1 MDKAVEQKLLT
12 HAWQYGHFRNPAFPG
27 THEVKHYDYRML
39 SADDTLARDAIAS
52 VQMSDS
58 NCDRLCH
65 LHHGRGLIADGDAGP
80 ATIAYL
86 DVRRCQ
92 VPDFATEGDEF
103 GLSGTGGW
111 LKCDDTREHDHEV
124 VIKFD
129 DRQAPS
135 RWQGYMDEVKQGAVD
150 ISADVGLSVRYVDWN
165 SVEDYQSSVEF
176 KRIPGNVIGYYYLP
190 QGSGC
195 RRVPQGALDTSY
207 QPDVEMASL
216 LWIHEGLGH
225 GIALQ
230 HTNGGIM
237 NPSLIRSPMSW
248 RNDPSWRAIERLY
261 GGEPLDP
268 PAPDPPPT
276 PDKPDVVFT
285 YTAKKS
291 GEKISLVTGTTDG
304 GGGWEF

>member
-1 MDKAVEQKLLT
+1 MVGPQFRSEPVRPHPDAGGIVQVE
-12 HAWQYGHFRNPAFPG
+12 R
-27 THEVKHYDYRML
+27 
-39 SADDTLARDAIAS
+39 LAR
-52 VQMSDS
+52 
-58 NCDRLCH
+58 RLS
-65 LHHGRGLIADGDAGP
+65 HGGAHPGD
-80 ATIAYL
+80 L
-86 DVRRCQ
+86 RRHELRHE
-92 VPDFATEGDEF
+92 PR
-103 GLSGTGGW
+103 
-111 LKCDDTREHDHEV
+111 DDTREHDHEV